1 MHAIA
6 RRNNKLELDCRS
18 CKIDAVMSRCG
29 RGHCKQHEHSSKQ
42 GLEVGVGMLHPEGKK
57 SKSKEPTLV
66 ACLGPTGLASK
77 EEVAPIGVVCSGPT
91 ILEEKRSEDLLQEGW
106 S

>member
-57 SKSKEPTLV
+57 IKIKRTNTGGV
-66 ACLGPTGLASK
+66 LGSNRVGK
-77 EEVAPIGVVCSGPT
+77 
-91 ILEEKRSEDLLQEGW
+91 
-106 S
+106 